1 MMRFH
6 FALMFIP
13 SFAKIGTCHVKFGC
27 VTAAIVA
34 LMTAAAAPHADCA
47 VVKANGFQITLDG
60 QPFVIKGMNYSPVPI
75 GAAPRY
81 IPYGDYFI
89 PYYANVWKPDLD
101 NMRAAGINVIKLYAG
116 NPDLNAGAPGTA
128 GNWKAFLDYCY
139 NGGSR
144 PIYVVMFSYTQGD
157 VIAQG
162 GTGLNDY
169 IRQYDAMV
177 KSTVKHPT
185 VFGYLV
191 GNEIFGGGVTQNP
204 QFWNNFGALI
214 NAAQGAGLSQGQNP
228 FLMTA
233 INDEFTPQ
241 TSWPAIKLGEQSG
254 KLRNLDSWC
263 INIYRGARFGGAGN
277 SVFTQYLALM
287 NSFQTV
293 VRKPLILGE
302 WGTPD
307 TTRPIG
313 VYGQSSRTPLSNL
326 DDVPESQMGTGQP
339 YFAAQPVA
347 TFLTT
352 QWNTIKANLNAG
364 SSQVCAGGFIFDWCD
379 EYWKGDPDNP
389 NPPVVQIGGPDGAFQ
404 GDAFAGGYWDEAGFG
419 VTSAVDQ
426 STYGQGKPNISRS
439 LFKGY
444 NAVKDFYIASSDLAG
459 ELYLTGEQLGE
470 IRGGVR
476 EEIKQ
481 DRNSLQILNE
491 IDVPEEAAVRRWL
504 NTEIAVLKARLA
516 FPGDPEIE
524 ELDHMLDTR
533 TSLSRAERRRILAQ
547 LRARLDELRPGD

>member
-1 MMRFH
+1 MIICSLLKMGTR
-6 FALMFIP
+6 I
-13 SFAKIGTCHVKFGC
+13 AKFPQTIAILLL
-27 VTAAIVA
+27 VTA
-34 LMTAAAAPHADCA
+34 TTSPHASSA
-47 VVKANGFQITLDG
+47 VVTADGFQLKLNG
-60 QPFVIKGMNYSPVPI
+60 QPFVVKGMNYSPVPI

-81 IPYGDYFI
+81 VPYGDYFI
-89 PYYANVWKPDLD
+89 PYYANVWKPDVD

-139 NGGSR
+139 NGGNNS
-144 PIYVVMFSYTQGD
+144 IYVVMFSYTQGD

-162 GTGLNDY
+162 GGGLNNY
-169 IRQYDAMV
+169 IRQYDELV
-177 KSTVKHPT
+177 KSTVKHPA

-191 GNEIFGGGVTQNP
+191 GNEIFGGVTQNP
-204 QFWNNFGALI
+204 QFWANFGRLI
-214 NAAQGAGLSQGQNP
+214 DAAQGAGLSQGPNP

-254 KLRNLDSWC
+254 KLKNLDSWC
-263 INIYRGARFGGAGN
+263 INIYRGAHFGGAGN

-287 NSFQTV
+287 NSFQTPLK
-293 VRKPLILGE
+293 KPLILGE
-302 WGTPD
+302 WGTPH

-313 VYGQSSRTPLSNL
+313 VYGKTSRTPVTNL
-326 DDVPESQMGTGQP
+326 DDVPESQMGQGQP

-352 QWNTIKANLNAG
+352 QWNTIKANLKAG

-389 NPPVVQIGGPDGAFQ
+389 NPPVMQIGGPAAEFQ
-404 GDAFAGGYWDEAGFG
+404 GGAFAGGYWDEAGFG

-426 STYGQGKPNISRS
+426 NTYGQGKPNISRR

-444 NAVKDFYIASSDLAG
+444 DAVKTFYNASSESGD
-459 ELYLTGEQLGE
+459 ELYLTGAQISAVRSE
-470 IRGGVR
+470 IRKEIHADQKELHELR
-476 EEIKQ
+476 E
-481 DRNSLQILNE
+481 S
-491 IDVPEEAAVRRWL
+491 DVPHEPSIHRWL
-504 NTEIAVLKARLA
+504 QTEIAVLQARLA
-516 FPGDPEIE
+516 YPTDEVLMQ
-524 ELDHMLDTR
+524 LDQMLDARET
-533 TSLSRAERRRILAQ
+533 LSPGEKRHILAE
-547 LRARLDELRPGD
+547 LHARLAELKTGG